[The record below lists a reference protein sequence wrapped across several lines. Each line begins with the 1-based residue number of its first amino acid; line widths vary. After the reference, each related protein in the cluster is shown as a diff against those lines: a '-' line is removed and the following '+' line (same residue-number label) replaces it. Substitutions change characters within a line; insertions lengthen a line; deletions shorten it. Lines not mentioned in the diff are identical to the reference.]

1 MLMEES
7 EKVLQDQAFFDEQNV
22 NLADQIMSE
31 AILDN

>member
-1 MLMEES
+1 MEES